1 MRAAVHPPRPPRRRG
16 AEARGCARAQPELV
30 RNEPY
35 GFKSD
40 IWALGCVAFEARLPL
55 LSPSYKPGEHP
66 FPRTNRTLSGAVCA
80 RGGQIAAL
88 RRPFEASNMSALVL
102 MIVNAPPRAITR
114 PPSRESEQL
123 AQVRTRSRH
132 LQAR

>member
-1 MRAAVHPPRPPRRRG
+1 MRAAAHPPRPPRLRG
-16 AEARGCARAQPELV
+16 AEARGCARTQPELV

-66 FPRTNRTLSGAVCA
+66 FPRTNRTLSGAGWA
-80 RGGQIAAL
+80 DRGAA
-88 RRPFEASNMSALVL
+88 SAL
-102 MIVNAPPRAITR
+102 
-114 PPSRESEQL
+114 
-123 AQVRTRSRH
+123 
-132 LQAR
+132 